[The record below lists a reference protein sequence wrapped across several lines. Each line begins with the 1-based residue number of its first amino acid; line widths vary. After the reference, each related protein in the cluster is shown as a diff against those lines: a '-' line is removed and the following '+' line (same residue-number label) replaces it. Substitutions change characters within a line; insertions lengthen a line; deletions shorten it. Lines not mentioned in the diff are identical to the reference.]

1 MSGDDFGVGVSG
13 GRQPNKA
20 FAADRRDGAFFEG
33 VLVEQWVAS
42 EAVRLMSVSG
52 R

>member
-1 MSGDDFGVGVSG
+1 MREVVRSGSRSG
-13 GRQPNKA
+13 GQHNKA

-33 VLVEQWVAS
+33 VLAEKLVVS
-42 EAVRLMSVSG
+42 EAVGLMSVSV